1 MEWVETTG
9 STVEEAR
16 ERALDQLGVDQQEAE
31 FEIVTEPRTG
41 LFGRVKEEARVR
53 ARVRPKAPPAKAE
66 NRDRRRGKKASG
78 RKGRGGSG
86 SGGQGRGRGQ
96 ETAAGSDRS
105 DGRTGASQ
113 GAGGGRRR
121 DGKGSSGRSRGRGQR
136 SGDMNDD
143 ARDEEM
149 PIEEQKALL
158 QEFFEN
164 LVDEFGFDGATV
176 TTAELED
183 DVLEVSVQGSEVG
196 YLIGPRATTLN
207 ALEEIA
213 RTIVQ
218 RHADHRRYARIRV
231 DVGRYRERR
240 TEALE
245 EFARKMAEAVLET
258 GEEHIAEPMS
268 SADRKVIHDVI
279 VEIDGVETRSV
290 GEDPRRRVVVAPAS

>member
-1 MEWVETTG
+1 
-9 STVEEAR
+9 
-16 ERALDQLGVDQQEAE
+16 
-31 FEIVTEPRTG
+31 
-41 LFGRVKEEARVR
+41 
-53 ARVRPKAPPAKAE
+53 
-66 NRDRRRGKKASG
+66 
-78 RKGRGGSG
+78 
-86 SGGQGRGRGQ
+86 
-96 ETAAGSDRS
+96 
-105 DGRTGASQ
+105 
-113 GAGGGRRR
+113 
-121 DGKGSSGRSRGRGQR
+121 
-136 SGDMNDD
+136 MNDD